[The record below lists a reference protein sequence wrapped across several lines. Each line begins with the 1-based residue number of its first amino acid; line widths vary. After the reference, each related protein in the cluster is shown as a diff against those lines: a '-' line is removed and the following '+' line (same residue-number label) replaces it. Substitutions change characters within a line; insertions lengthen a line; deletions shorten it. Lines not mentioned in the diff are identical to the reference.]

1 MPAERIIDEIF
12 PPLILP
18 EVRSLL
24 ADADAAGI
32 AEVLEALHP
41 ASLAAVAE
49 ELDDAEL
56 LRLMDQ
62 ASVEQQATVIA
73 FLSPEK
79 QQALARE
86 FGPERLA
93 RVLAAM
99 SHDDRVH
106 LLRKLTPALVENLLP
121 LVDKADREDIRRL
134 LRYPADSA
142 GAVMTTDYA
151 TLAPDLSVVQALAEV
166 RRQAP
171 QRETI
176 YYNYVVD
183 AHRHLIGVVS
193 LRDLI
198 LAAPDVL
205 ISDLMGEEVVSV
217 RADEDQEEVAAK
229 LTEYDLL
236 AVPVVDEQHRL
247 VGIVTHD
254 DVADVVAEEVT
265 EDFHL
270 GAAVAPLAADYRHS
284 GVWALYQ
291 RRVGWLVILVFV
303 NLVSSGVISAFEE
316 TLQATIALAFFL
328 PLLIDS
334 GGNTGSQAATLV
346 VRALATDE
354 VRMREWFSVLA
365 KEVSV
370 GLALGATMAVAS
382 FLLGMFRGGIE
393 IGLVVGIS
401 MLLIVVLTNLIG
413 VLLPFALTK
422 LKFDPAVASSP
433 LITTVADATGLALY
447 FSVARL
453 ILPAFA

>member
-1 MPAERIIDEIF
+1 MPTERIVDEFF
-12 PPLILP
+12 PTLILP
-18 EVRSLL
+18 EIRGLL
-24 ADADAAGI
+24 AEADTRGI
-32 AEVLEALHP
+32 AEVLDALHP

-56 LRLMDQ
+56 LGLVDH
-62 ASVEQQATVIA
+62 ASVEQQATLAA

-86 FGPERLA
+86 LGPERLA
-93 RVLAAM
+93 RVLVAM

-106 LLRKLTPALVENLLP
+106 LLRELEPAFVENLLP

-134 LRYPADSA
+134 LRYPEDSA

-151 TLAPDLSVVQALAEV
+151 TLDPDLTVAQALAEV

-183 AHRHLIGVVS
+183 GHRRLIGVVS

-198 LAAPDVL
+198 LADPDVR
-205 ISDLMGEEVVSV
+205 IGNLMGVEVVSV
-217 RADEDQEEVAAK
+217 RADDDQEEVAAR
-229 LTEYDLL
+229 LTQYDLL

-254 DVADVVAEEVT
+254 DVADVVQEEVT

-270 GAAVAPLAADYRHS
+270 GAAVAPLAADYGRS

-354 VRMREWFSVLA
+354 VRMREWYSVLG
-365 KEVSV
+365 KELAV
-370 GLALGATMAVAS
+370 GLALGVTMAFAS
-382 FLLGMFRGGIE
+382 FLLGVFRGGVE

-401 MLLIVVLTNLIG
+401 MLLIVVFTNLIG

-422 LKFDPAVASSP
+422 LRFDPAVASSP

-453 ILPAFA
+453 VLPAFS